1 MPGNSMRALLKI
13 VVVYDMVFIGIQFRD
28 TFKTPSN
35 IQNRAFGK
43 KSDEYKPLA
52 NYFCKKAPP
61 WMFGRVLNTSVKF
74 MLYYIFYAI
83 VVSKKQKLHKSNDE
97 YCLWDVT
104 GSRDIKDINQKASI
118 LWE

>member
-43 KSDEYKPLA
+43 NSYEYKLLA

-61 WMFGRVLNTSVKF
+61 WMFGRVLNTSAKF
-74 MLYYIFYAI
+74 MLYIFYAI
-83 VVSKKQKLHKSNDE
+83 VVSKKIEGSQK
-97 YCLWDVT
+97 
-104 GSRDIKDINQKASI
+104 
-118 LWE
+118 